1 MGADRSAARTGRAG
15 IATPPTSFVAAGW
28 LAAGLAVVLFAAC
41 TAGSSGGQATPTV
54 QPTAAPTPTS
64 DQIVLAGDPAVT
76 VENVVLACREK
87 DVRRLQSFVAAA
99 VSEEEVLA
107 LFALGT
113 LERLAGRSPPVIED
127 GRATVAVR
135 LEVRRGGEPETVERT
150 WELERGADGVWR
162 LTALP
167 DCF

>member
-1 MGADRSAARTGRAG
+1 M
-15 IATPPTSFVAAGW
+15 GW
-28 LAAGLAVVLFAAC
+28 LAAGLTVVLFVAC
-41 TAGSSGGQATPTV
+41 TGSSGGPATPTA
-54 QPTAAPTPTS
+54 QPTVAPTPTT
-64 DQIVLAGDPAVT
+64 DQLVPAGDPAVT

-87 DVRRLQSFVAAA
+87 DVRRLQSFVAVA

-150 WELERGADGVWR
+150 WELERGVDGVWR

>member
-1 MGADRSAARTGRAG
+1 M
-15 IATPPTSFVAAGW
+15 GW
-28 LAAGLAVVLFAAC
+28 LATGLAVVLFVAC
-41 TAGSSGGQATPTV
+41 SAGSNGRPATPTV
-54 QPTAAPTPTS
+54 QPPTAPTPTT
-64 DQIVLAGDPAVT
+64 DQIVPAGDPAVT

-99 VSEEEVLA
+99 VSEEEVRA

-113 LERLAGRSPPVIED
+113 LERLAGRSEAIIED
-127 GRATVAVR
+127 GRATVDVR

-150 WELERGADGVWR
+150 WELERGVDGVWR

>member
-1 MGADRSAARTGRAG
+1 M
-15 IATPPTSFVAAGW
+15 GW
-28 LAAGLAVVLFAAC
+28 LAAGVAIVLFTAC
-41 TAGSSGGQATPTV
+41 SGGTARPATPTT

-64 DQIVLAGDPAVT
+64 DQIVPGGDPAVT

-99 VSEEEVLA
+99 VSEEEVRA

>member
-1 MGADRSAARTGRAG
+1 M
-15 IATPPTSFVAAGW
+15 GW
-28 LAAGLAVVLFAAC
+28 LAAGLAIVLFTAC
-41 TAGSSGGQATPTV
+41 TGGTARPATPTA
-54 QPTAAPTPTS
+54 QATAAPTPTT
-64 DQIVLAGDPAVT
+64 DQIVPAGDPAVT

-99 VSEEEVLA
+99 VSEEEVRA